1 MDRVIDKAPARIA
14 GMFDAIA
21 GHYDA
26 LNRVLS
32 VGCDRRWRTK
42 AVRSLELTGT
52 ETVLDLCTGTADV
65 AIVLS
70 RGGPAAARVVG
81 VDFAAEM
88 LRCGVRKLEAAHL
101 SRQVHLLRADAMQ
114 VPLPSASVDAATI
127 AFGIRNVEDPSRA
140 LSELHRVVRPGG
152 RIAILEFGMPEMI
165 GIRAVYAWY
174 FRRVLPWLGRLAS
187 GHDSAYS
194 YLPASVGE
202 FPSGASFC
210 RLMDDAGF
218 VETRANRLQLGIV
231 YLYEAVR
238 GKASPTYHAD
248 A

>member
-1 MDRVIDKAPARIA
+1 MDRVIDKTPDRIA
-14 GMFDAIA
+14 GMFNAIA
-21 GHYDA
+21 WRYDA
-26 LNRVLS
+26 VNRLIS
-32 VGCDRRWRTK
+32 AGFDRRWRRK
-42 AVRSLELTGT
+42 AVRSLSLTGT

-65 AIVLS
+65 AIALS
-70 RGGPAAARVVG
+70 RGVPAAGRVVG

-88 LRCGVRKLEAAHL
+88 IRCGVRKLETMRL
-101 SRQVHLLRADAMQ
+101 SRQVPLLRADATQ
-114 VPLPSASVDAATI
+114 VPLPAASVDAATI

-152 RIAILEFGMPEMI
+152 RIAILEFGLPEVL
-165 GIRAVYAWY
+165 GIRGIYAWY
-174 FRRVLPWLGRLAS
+174 FGRVLPWLGRLAS

-202 FPSGASFC
+202 FPSGTSFC

-218 VETRANRLQLGIV
+218 VQTRANGLQLGIV

-238 GKASPTYHAD
+238 PL
-248 A
+248 

>member
-14 GMFDAIA
+14 SMFNAIA

-26 LNRVLS
+26 LNRLLS
-32 VGCDRRWRTK
+32 AGFDRRWRRK
-42 AVRSLELTGT
+42 AVRSLALTGT

-65 AIVLS
+65 AIALS
-70 RGGPAAARVVG
+70 RGVPAAARVVG

-88 LRCGVRKLEAAHL
+88 IRCGVRKLEARNL
-101 SRQVHLLRADAMQ
+101 SRQVYLLRADATQ

-152 RIAILEFGMPEMI
+152 RIAILEFGMPEVL
-165 GIRAVYAWY
+165 GIREVYAWY
-174 FRRVLPWLGRLAS
+174 FRWVLPWVGGFAS

-202 FPSGASFC
+202 FPSGTAFC

-218 VETRANRLQLGIV
+218 VQTRANGLQLGIV

-238 GKASPTYHAD
+238 PL
-248 A
+248 